1 MSITVQRHLLGGLSL
16 LLLAVTLVVTA
27 PARAEDTSPPLPF
40 HTIEGYGGGAITPLA
55 YLVNPTPVQGVFGAP
70 AFAVSV
76 VGLGKKNLDALTVSE
91 TLFGR
96 LELSAAADRLGLG
109 TLPTAIRTAT
119 SVDIGK
125 SDVWLYN
132 VNARYLL
139 VKEGK
144 AIPAITA
151 GVHFKS
157 NSDIEDIDKS
167 LGGALTGIG
176 LKSGSG
182 TDLTLTAT
190 KAFPNVGGHPFIA
203 TAGLRESK
211 AANLGF
217 LGFGDSYKTSFEGN
231 LIYLP
236 TNHILLAYE
245 IRQKSSPLGT
255 IPGLIGKEDTWHAID
270 ASYILNN
277 QSTLVAGYGHFGNLA
292 NADANNAWWVQFK
305 NEF

>member
-1 MSITVQRHLLGGLSL
+1 MSISELRQWSGILAL
-16 LLLAVTLVVTA
+16 LLLAATLVVST
-27 PARAEDTSPPLPF
+27 PAQAKDGSPPLPF

-55 YLVNPTPVQGVFGAP
+55 YLVDPKPVQGIFGAP

-76 VGLGKKNLDALTVSE
+76 VGLGKKNLDALTASE

-109 TLPTAIRTAT
+109 TLPAAIRTAT
-119 SVDIGK
+119 TVDIGK

-132 VNARYLL
+132 VNARCLL
-139 VKEGK
+139 VKEVGL
-144 AIPAITA
+144 IPAITA

-157 NSDIEDIDKS
+157 NSDIKDIDKA
-167 LGGALTGIG
+167 LGGALTNIG

-182 TDLTLTAT
+182 TDVTLTAT
-190 KAFPNVGGHPFIA
+190 KALSNAGGHLFIA
-203 TAGLRESK
+203 TVGLRESK
-211 AANLGF
+211 AADLGF
-217 LGFGDSYKTSFEGN
+217 LGFGDSYKASVEGN
-231 LIYLP
+231 LVYLP
-236 TNHILLAYE
+236 ANHIVLAYE
-245 IRQKSSPLGT
+245 IRQKTSPLGQ

-277 QSTLVAGYGHFGNLA
+277 QSTLCAGYGHFGNLA
-292 NADANNAWWVQFK
+292 NANANNVWCVQFK